1 MAGSADHAYARG
13 AGPERT
19 STSRENEDLPMIRTT
34 RMLLALFLAAPHA
47 LATDVVPTV
56 LASTHDAPVDGTAD
70 NFNGSPFEGLI
81 RLVASQE
88 DRAIH
93 EYSVAAF
100 TGQTLLNA
108 TLTGRVAVNNAF
120 DNGVRT
126 FEFRLY
132 AGNGA
137 ADLSDHSIAAV
148 LVGTGSYHPPMQSS
162 FAYSFDVTSQVAALL
177 GGGATWIG
185 LRVQATSTPNFP
197 NILDVDLT
205 TKLAIDVSSTTG
217 ASYCSGDGSA
227 TACPCGNA
235 SAPGANQGCLS
246 SLGTGG
252 TLRADGL
259 ASVSNDGLTLR
270 GAGMP
275 NSSALYFQGT
285 STLNGGNGLSFGDGL
300 RCVGGS
306 VIRLGTKSNVA
317 GSSQYPAAGDAL
329 ISVRGLVP
337 APGGSF
343 YYQVWYRNAAAFCT
357 SSTFNLS
364 NGWTVTWSA

>member
-1 MAGSADHAYARG
+1 
-13 AGPERT
+13 
-19 STSRENEDLPMIRTT
+19 MIR
-34 RMLLALFLAAPHA
+34 RSFALLALLLAATHA
-47 LATDVVPTV
+47 EATDVVPTV
-56 LASTHDAPVDGTAD
+56 LASTHDAPVDGNAD
-70 NFNGSPFEGLI
+70 SFNGSPFEGLI

-93 EYSVAAF
+93 EYPVAAF
-100 TGQTLLNA
+100 TGQTVLNA
-108 TLTGRVAVNNAF
+108 TLTGTVAVNNAF

-137 ADLSDHSIAAV
+137 ADLSDHSIVAV
-148 LVGTGSYHPPMQSS
+148 LVGTGSYHPPTQTS
-162 FAYSFDVTSQVAALL
+162 FAYSFDVTSQVATLL

-197 NILDVDLT
+197 NILDVGLT

-217 ASYCSGDGSA
+217 SGYCFGDGSA

-252 TLRADGL
+252 TLRGDGL
-259 ASVSNDGLTLR
+259 ASVSNDGFTLR

-285 STLNGGNGLSFGDGL
+285 STLNGGLGLAFGDGL
-300 RCVGGS
+300 RCVAGS
-306 VIRLGTKSNVA
+306 VIRLGTKSNVVGA
-317 GSSQYPAAGDAL
+317 SQYPAAGDPTV
-329 ISVRGLVP
+329 SVRGLVP
-337 APGGSF
+337 LAGGQ
-343 YYQVWYRNAAAFCT
+343 YHYQVWYRNAAAFCT

-364 NGWTVTWSA
+364 NGWSVTWAP